1 MALIEHRERKLAA
14 RRRAGE
20 LINVLPASEED
31 PALFFIIDEFPDLIK
46 AAKQNGKDVVTMLE
60 RMANKASKVNIWLI
74 FGLQNPTNDD
84 AGSSILKGALTGVVG
99 LGLSEHQSRNLWQ
112 SARAEGWD
120 SAPLTVGTYLLRDR
134 AKEHQSPR
142 VAKGLFLPPA
152 ERSRLI
158 TAALRRP
165 SLLSGEE
172 GVILGGITA
181 SPALGE
187 TARSG
192 AYELNG
198 ERGFTEGSRPQLTV
212 VRDAIHV
219 QRGNR
224 EAPVTP
230 RPAPTSRRESL
241 AAFDAQVLHE
251 VPPAHQGSIGPSA
264 IAAQLDVDRSKVT
277 RSLKR
282 LAKDGQIA
290 PAGDGEWSCP

>member
-1 MALIEHRERKLAA
+1 
-14 RRRAGE
+14 
-20 LINVLPASEED
+20 VW
-31 PALFFIIDEFPDLIK
+31 FIIDEFPDLIK
-46 AAKQNGKDVVTMLE
+46 AAKQNGKDVITMME
-60 RMANKASKVNIWLI
+60 RMANKARKVNIWLVL
-74 FGLQNPTNDD
+74 GLQNPTNDD

-134 AKEHQSPR
+134 DKEHQSPR

-165 SLLSGEE
+165 GLLSGEE
-172 GVILGGITA
+172 AGILAGITP

-198 ERGFTEGSRPQLTV
+198 EAGFTEGVRPRLSV
-212 VRDAIHV
+212 VRDVIHAA
-219 QRGNR
+219 RGGLTAGIPLVP
-224 EAPVTP
+224 E
-230 RPAPTSRRESL
+230 SRSGRESSTAEL
-241 AAFDAQVLHE
+241 DELVYAE
-251 VPPAHQGSIGPSA
+251 VPGARQGGIGGTDLA
-264 IAAQLDVDRSKVT
+264 TQLGVSRDRVK
-277 RSLKR
+277 RSFAR
-282 LAKDGQIA
+282 LEKAGRVA
-290 PAGDGEWSCP
+290 RNGDGTWSRP